1 MRTIRSALVFLW
13 IVVSVIPM
21 GLGLLVCSLF
31 LDDEKLWWWF
41 GIPWVRG
48 VVGAARIVGGVQYRV
63 QGAEH
68 LPAKDDMRRIV
79 LCAKHQ
85 STWETFFL
93 PGMMPH
99 PCSYVFKQEL
109 LRIPVFGWALGRLNM
124 VHIDRSQRKKAWAK
138 VAEQG
143 QVLMDRGRWIIIFPE
158 GTRTERGEP
167 GEYKTG
173 GSRLAITTGADII
186 PIAVTSAR
194 CWPRR
199 SFSFIPGV
207 IDVSIG
213 APIPSAGREQGELM
227 AQVGGWIEAEMRRLD
242 PQAYSAA

>member
-13 IVVSVIPM
+13 IVISVIPM
-21 GLGLLVCSLF
+21 GIALLVCSLF
-31 LDDEKLWWWF
+31 LDHEKLWWWF
-41 GIPWVRG
+41 AIPWVRG
-48 VVGAARIVGGVQYRV
+48 VIGAARLLGGVDYRV
-63 QGAEH
+63 TGAEH
-68 LPAKDDMRRIV
+68 LPPKTDMRRIV

-85 STWETFFL
+85 STWETFFI
-93 PGMMPH
+93 PGMTPH

-109 LRIPVFGWALGRLNM
+109 LQIPIFGWALGRLDM
-124 VHIDRSQRKKAWAK
+124 VHIDRSQRKKAWIK

-143 QVLMDRGRWIIIFPE
+143 AKLMDQGRWIIIFPE
-158 GTRTERGEP
+158 GTRTEPGEP

-173 GSRLAITTGADII
+173 GSRLAIATGADII
-186 PIAVTSAR
+186 PIAVTSGR

-213 APIPSAGREQGELM
+213 APISSAGREQGELM
-227 AQVGGWIEAEMRRLD
+227 EEVKGWIEGEMQRLD
-242 PQAYSAA
+242 PQEQAA